1 MAVKEILQVGHPV
14 LKKVSE
20 PVKKIDKQ
28 ILILLNDLVDTMY
41 HSEGVGLAA
50 PQIGVNKR
58 VVVIDIGDDTGL
70 LELINP
76 EIISYENEVTDL
88 EGCLSVLGMV
98 GDVCR
103 YEHVVVQAVSRQ
115 GKRIRVK
122 GSGLLARALQHEID
136 HLDGKLY
143 IDKAMN
149 VRKVAPPEPEFA
161 EGDKPE

>member
-1 MAVKEILQVGHPV
+1 MAVKEIIQIGNPV
-14 LKKVSE
+14 LKQVAE

-28 ILILLNDLVDTMY
+28 ILNLLSDMVDTLY

-50 PQIGVNKR
+50 PQIGVSKR

-70 LELINP
+70 MELINP
-76 EIISYENEVTDL
+76 EIISQENEATDL

-115 GKRIRVK
+115 GKRVRVK

-149 VRKVAPPEPEFA
+149 VRKAVIPEPELS
-161 EGDKPE
+161 ERDKVE

>member
-1 MAVKEILQVGHPV
+1 MAVKEIIQVGHPV
-14 LKKVSE
+14 LKQVAE

-28 ILILLNDLVDTMY
+28 ILILLNDMVDTLY
-41 HSEGVGLAA
+41 NAQGVGLAA
-50 PQIGVNKR
+50 PQIGVSKR

-76 EIISYENEVTDL
+76 EILSQEKEVTDL

-103 YEHVVVQAVSRQ
+103 CEHVVVQAVTRR
-115 GKRIRVK
+115 GRRIRIK
-122 GSGLLARALQHEID
+122 ANGLLARALQHEID

-143 IDKAMN
+143 IDKAMK
-149 VRKVAPPEPEFA
+149 VRKAELIDPELA
-161 EGDKPE
+161 EEDMPK